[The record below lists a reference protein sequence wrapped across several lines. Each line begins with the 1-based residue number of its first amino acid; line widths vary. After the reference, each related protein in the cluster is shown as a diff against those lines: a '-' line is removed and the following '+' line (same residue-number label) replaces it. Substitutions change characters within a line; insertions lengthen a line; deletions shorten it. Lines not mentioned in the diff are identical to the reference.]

1 MPSAYPRRKDKEK
14 EGRDRMKITEKA
26 AYIKGLAEG
35 LELDPKD
42 KLTKVVKS
50 LIDLVQEMSET
61 ITELEQCYDDVCD
74 QIDALE

>member
-1 MPSAYPRRKDKEK
+1 
-14 EGRDRMKITEKA
+14 MKITEKA